1 MLIFGWY
8 FTADIEGK
16 VKCLGN
22 CGTNLEVTLSLDG
35 SNPVTVPVTSTGQF
49 KFSNVLPAT
58 YTLAISEDG
67 KCWEEPVKKIAVSKN
82 VKDILFKQIGHYITL
97 DSTRSTLLHIQGL
110 KTKFSQEAVGTYYWT
125 KNI

>member
-1 MLIFGWY
+1 M
-8 FTADIEGK
+8 
-16 VKCLGN
+16 
-22 CGTNLEVTLSLDG
+22 SLDG

-110 KTKFSQEAVGTYYWT
+110 KTKFSQEAVGTYY
-125 KNI
+125 